1 MRRKR
6 TGLFAVVVG
15 MLLATVLAFTLVGCG
30 EKKTY
35 SVSLSHDGAN
45 MKVGEEISV
54 SIDANYDLGDVTWST
69 SDGAVATVDGGKIT
83 AVGEGTADIGAV
95 TTDPSGK
102 EHKLVCSV
110 YVTAGETAEADY
122 KIEVYRQKKDRTGYE
137 LDAAASESKKTAVG
151 KTVTVASELYGKTG
165 YVFDETNTGNV
176 LETKVAEDGSAAL
189 KLYYNI
195 KTFTVTFKA
204 DGVADVVKT
213 VDYGDALT
221 DIPSV
226 PEKTGKVGKWSVS
239 SFTNVTADMTVT
251 AVYSVRALTVRF
263 IVDGETYQQFDVS
276 YGDAFTDIPAV
287 PVKPGYLGDWD
298 DVSGLGGVT
307 ADVDVTAVYTP
318 KICTVTF
325 KNGDNVYQTYE
336 EISSH
341 THITAPLTN
350 PTREA
355 DQDYEYD
362 FAGWKVPGAVRLW
375 NFDSDV
381 IIDDLVLEAVYNE
394 VRLYDAQVVVT
405 GEKVDLPG
413 VEAPLF
419 APTADQLVGTVA
431 GVIDRGDITVKVEN
445 GVAKFRARSGE
456 YTVRVAKG
464 NYTADVT
471 VVINEGN
478 ATANAYLIPQDVKVG
493 GKSGSEKSYGGNDE
507 GTQGTNWVKNGTDN
521 LTLTGA
527 AWVYVDTTTEEY
539 TTRYYYEADVVFE
552 NVGTVVGFMPAY
564 DGGAGSGNKLGFTY
578 SGGNKIYWHKSP
590 SSVWNNGQ
598 WGTNTAE
605 YISVFYADPAAHKFA
620 VYREDN
626 DYYLLIDDRV
636 IANYPCSDFGASG
649 FGFFSVA
656 NGSTCSF
663 NNIRYTRNA
672 DTLDAIRDYITE
684 TSQIGGAA
692 IYSDGTKIN
701 SFVADWNL
709 TGKDSGRIGCG
720 NGPSYIIN
728 GGKAGSVYYAEA
740 EFTPSHAENWVGI
753 MINTSDKEPS
763 STGVWYGYGCGYG
776 QIFRHSTAGWDSGDP
791 LGAFDIGSTFKLG
804 VARIN
809 DRYYVFLDD
818 KLVISE
824 QYCVVSGKDKK
835 KTLPANNESGFGI
848 FIGSNTKKD
857 ATFKNFKCTTDLS
870 KIAKLVGSSTVAFD
884 GATVEVKQLGNAIG
898 ENGNVIGGV
907 PVEFTVT
914 PESGKAI
921 GDITLTFNGKRLS
934 ATYAEGGK
942 YTFTPKAGGSYEIA
956 VTYVDEG
963 TGSIDLNVKSVTKTV
978 GDVEYALYDVTDG
991 SVEVVV
997 RNMSTGIEN
1006 TYNLTEATKTF
1017 DNLSAGYYVIEVKCN
1032 NNVYTYDVTVEK
1044 DKATALTGFLSS
1056 AYLGGSITID
1066 NAEGVE
1072 TTYKSYNNADVNA
1085 TSGQAWSLVDGRR
1098 DTIRLTHYTYAFQ
1111 NNAVGTKYYVEG
1123 VFDANQTYNFG
1134 DHIAGLLV
1142 SHGPNNLANESD
1154 VKLVAAVNE
1163 KRLMVSSILKDWDP
1177 VDTRILANLDDVFPG
1192 GYDSAK
1198 VKLGVVRD
1206 GMDYYFFLNDKFVCR
1221 YYYSH
1226 VATVSGFGVSAS
1238 NALDVTIT
1246 NFNYSLN
1253 EQLVDALKAL
1263 APEGE
1268 KSIDLYF
1275 ITGQSNGTG
1284 YSNYNY
1290 NTAKNADERLV
1301 YGVSNVWYAG
1311 DRDSVLNPDKSG
1323 TLGWQLTRMGL
1334 GGNQS
1339 KFGAEAGMAQ
1349 SLSSYYNP
1357 TSGKT
1362 AGIIKSAH
1370 GGTSLLDAIGGQNE
1384 PGGNWVSPSYEAA
1397 LGTVQ
1402 EAGGRT
1408 GGCYRSFI
1416 EQVKLNVSQLK
1427 AMGYTEINFKGL
1439 FWMQGESDR
1448 GDPVEYVKAFKYLA
1462 SDFRRDLGTIA
1473 GTDLSNMPIIVGEI
1487 SKYTSG
1493 SASAMNDTFIST
1505 QNTFPELVNDCY
1517 VVKSS
1522 PYDVRKQDGWH
1533 WTQTDMLK
1541 IGNLVGDCIK
1551 TNILK

>member
-151 KTVTVASELYGKTG
+151 KTVTAASELYGKTG

-239 SFTNVTADMTVT
+239 SFTNITADMTVT

-298 DVSGLGGVT
+298 DVSGLSGVT

-350 PTREA
+350 PTRAA

-493 GKSGSEKSYGGNDE
+493 GKAGNYDSFSG
-507 GTQGTNWVKNGTDN
+507 NWTKDAVDAV
-521 LTLTGA
+521 TLTS
-527 AWVYVDTTTEEY
+527 VSYVFVDATNEELA
-539 TTRYYYEADVVFE
+539 TRYYYEADVDFP
-552 NVGTVVGFMPAY
+552 GCGSVVGFMAAHVT
-564 DGGAGSGNKLGFTY
+564 DKALSG
-578 SGGNKIYWHKSP
+578 GGNKIGFSFSGGNIIYWYNS
-590 SSVWNNGQ
+590 NGWDQ
-598 WGTNTAE
+598 SGWGSKWGPFINVHALGK
-605 YISVFYADPAAHKFA
+605 ADQKHKFA
-620 VYREDN
+620 ILRDNN
-626 DYYLLIDDRV
+626 DYYMFVNDKLAGVYTCAD
-636 IANYPCSDFGASG
+636 YGASS
-649 FGFFSVA
+649 FGFFAQTEATSHF
-656 NGSTCSF
+656 S
-663 NNIRYTRNA
+663 NIRYTRRA
-672 DTLDAIRDYITE
+672 ETIDAILAEFAGTD
-684 TSQIGGAA
+684 SANLGGAVT
-692 IYSDGTKIN
+692 YSDNTAIDTFTAGV
-701 SFVADWNL
+701 SL
-709 TGKDSGRIGCG
+709 TGRDSGRIGLG
-720 NGPSYIIN
+720 STPSYIIN

-740 EFTPSHAENWVGI
+740 EFTPSHANNWVGI
-753 MINTSDKEPS
+753 MINTSDKAPS

-776 QIFRHSTAGWDSGDP
+776 QIFRHSTADWDSGDP

-824 QYCVVSGKDKK
+824 QYCVVSGKDKN

-848 FIGSNTKKD
+848 FIGKNTQKD
-857 ATFKNFKCTTDLS
+857 ATFKNFKCTTDLG

-884 GATVEVKQLGNAIG
+884 GATVEVKQLGSAIG

-921 GDITLTFNGKRLS
+921 GDIMLTFNGKRLS

-942 YTFTPKAGGSYEIA
+942 YTFTPEAGGSYEIA

-991 SVEVVV
+991 GVEVVV
-997 RNMSTGIEN
+997 RNMTTGIEN

-1056 AYLGGSITID
+1056 AYLGGSITIN

-1154 VKLVAAVNE
+1154 VKLVATVNE